1 MYAGIDCG
9 TQGTKV
15 VIYDSQSG
23 STVGL
28 GYAEH
33 ELISKADGTR
43 EQQPSW
49 WISALTKAMKQALH
63 TNKLNAGDIKALA
76 VSGQQHG
83 LVVLDEHDQVI
94 RAAKLWNDTS
104 THQENE
110 QLVAALGG
118 KKGVIDTLG
127 LMINTGYTASKI
139 LWLKQ
144 YEPENY
150 QRVRSILLPHDYI
163 NFWLTGEK
171 TTERGDASGTGYF
184 DINKRCWSALALQC
198 IDSERELLSYLP
210 RIISADQSAGLLSAK
225 AGAALGLKPGIVV
238 ASGGGDNMMG
248 AIGTGNIEPG
258 QVTISLGTSGTV
270 YANMDKPC
278 IDKNGLIAG
287 FCSSSDSWLPLICTM
302 NLTNVTSQTQSLLQ
316 IDYSTMD
323 QMLEQTSIGA
333 QGLLML
339 PFLNGERTPEIP
351 TATGS
356 LVGIN
361 ASNFTRQNLYRATVE
376 GTSFGLKYGL
386 DLLRKQGLEA
396 TEIRLIGGGAKSK
409 QWRQILADML
419 NLPVVVPMETE
430 AGALGAALQAQWCY
444 QHVSGNHVT
453 LKSVCDIGVKLDE
466 SSRCQPRAKHVVDYQ
481 KVYESYQQYK
491 QQLYAV

>member
-15 VIYDSQSG
+15 VIYDSQTG

-33 ELISKADGTR
+33 DLISKADGTR

-49 WISALTKAMKQALH
+49 WIAALVKAMKQALQD
-63 TNKLNAGDIKALA
+63 NQLNASNIKAIA

-83 LVVLDEHDQVI
+83 LVVLDEQDQVI

-104 THQENE
+104 THLQNE
-110 QLVAALGG
+110 QLISALGG
-118 KKGVIDTLG
+118 KSKVIETLG
-127 LMINTGYTASKI
+127 LMINTGYTASKL
-139 LWLKQ
+139 LWLKHN
-144 YEPENY
+144 ESENY

-184 DINKRCWSALALQC
+184 DINRRCWSKVALQG
-198 IDSERELLSYLP
+198 IDSQRDLLSCLP
-210 RIISADQSAGLLSAK
+210 RIISADQSAGFLSEQAS
-225 AGAALGLKPGIVV
+225 AELGLTPGIVV

-258 QVTISLGTSGTV
+258 QVTVSLGTSGTV

-278 IDKNGLIAG
+278 VDEEGLIAG
-287 FCSSSDSWLPLICTM
+287 FCSSSNSWLPLICTM

-316 IDYSTMD
+316 IDFNTMD
-323 QMLEQTSIGA
+323 KMLEQTSIGA

-356 LVGIN
+356 LLGIN
-361 ASNFTRQNLYRATVE
+361 MSNFTRENLYRATVE

-386 DLLRKQGLEA
+386 DLLRKQGLQA

-444 QHVSGNHVT
+444 QHVMGNRVS
-453 LKSVCDIGVKLDE
+453 LKSICDKGVILDE
-466 SSRCQPRAKHVVDYQ
+466 GSRCQPCAENVARYQ
-481 KVYESYQQYK
+481 CVYDSYQQYK